1 MAAVKMRVADE
12 SDQQFEK
19 KYCFLPKQSL
29 FLPRLQTLNSYRLD
43 TWCHQR
49 QLQVQSPLV
58 KYLLGRPI
66 SSKIFPISNKYPGFN
81 SLYEAKPLYHL
92 RIYPLA

>member
-1 MAAVKMRVADE
+1 MNRTNNL
-12 SDQQFEK
+12 K
-19 KYCFLPKQSL
+19 KNIAFYQNCLYFYPAYK
-29 FLPRLQTLNSYRLD
+29 PLNSYRLD

-92 RIYPLA
+92 RIYPLS